1 MVHPSYMVDHKKTT
15 RTRRIVE
22 DFVFCLFRGEK
33 VMPVLYYIP
42 PSTPCRAVLLLGR
55 LLNIEF
61 ELRFLDILN
70 GEQLKPE
77 FLEVSGELQRRV
89 NENDIN
95 HEKINVNVLVNNK
108 LIDKS
113 TTFGADTWR
122 AWISALREVIKMMVD
137 QSTLM
142 SQLLHTFRLILF
154 FFDFCPAEP
163 FSPIWCRHTQK
174 MIHYIHKMFVCVL

>member
-1 MVHPSYMVDHKKTT
+1 
-15 RTRRIVE
+15 
-22 DFVFCLFRGEK
+22 
-33 VMPVLYYIP
+33 MPVLYYIP

-113 TTFGADTWR
+113 TTFGADT
-122 AWISALREVIKMMVD
+122 
-137 QSTLM
+137 
-142 SQLLHTFRLILF
+142 
-154 FFDFCPAEP
+154 
-163 FSPIWCRHTQK
+163 
-174 MIHYIHKMFVCVL
+174 